1 MKKIKL
7 LLLTALVAI
16 TFSSCEPDPI
26 EPDPTPQGG
35 TLQGTLTES
44 VTIPAGSA
52 WTLKGYV
59 YVPDGITL
67 TIGEGATI
75 KSDLAEKGALCIER
89 GGKIFAQGTA
99 EKPIVFTSGRPDLE
113 KAPGD
118 WGGIILLGKATTN
131 KVNPT
136 IEGGVGRTY
145 GGSDDNDNS
154 GILRYVRVEYAGI
167 AAFPNSEINSF
178 TFGGVGRGTIV
189 EYCESYYGNDD
200 GFEFFGGTVNCKYLV
215 AVGTADDDY
224 DFDFGYTGTVQYA
237 ISKRD
242 PQFVDGADAGNGIE
256 CDNDATGST
265 ATPTTKPVL
274 INFTL
279 VGPSSSSSLPN
290 HNLAMR
296 WRRGTNF
303 QVSNSIFSGYMKG
316 GFSIESDG
324 TAQSFVSGA
333 STMANSYI
341 SSYDTTNL
349 VKSNSTLLSKT
360 DMAIKVLSQGS
371 ILSPSQTKPFDNNFQ
386 TIGTLV
392 NGQWGAIPSGSSN
405 WTIGWTRF

>member
-1 MKKIKL
+1 M
-7 LLLTALVAI
+7 
-16 TFSSCEPDPI
+16 
-26 EPDPTPQGG
+26 
-35 TLQGTLTES
+35 
-44 VTIPAGSA
+44 
-52 WTLKGYV
+52 
-59 YVPDGITL
+59 
-67 TIGEGATI
+67 
-75 KSDLAEKGALCIER
+75 
-89 GGKIFAQGTA
+89 
-99 EKPIVFTSGRPDLE
+99 
-113 KAPGD
+113 
-118 WGGIILLGKATTN
+118 
-131 KVNPT
+131 
-136 IEGGVGRTY
+136 
-145 GGSDDNDNS
+145 
-154 GILRYVRVEYAGI
+154 
-167 AAFPNSEINSF
+167 
-178 TFGGVGRGTIV
+178 
-189 EYCESYYGNDD
+189 
-200 GFEFFGGTVNCKYLV
+200 
-215 AVGTADDDY
+215 GTADDDY

-303 QVSNSIFSGYMKG
+303 QVSNSIFFGYMKG

>member
-7 LLLTALVAI
+7 LLLTTLVAI
-16 TFSSCEPDPI
+16 TFSSCEKDPI
-26 EPDPTPQGG
+26 EPDPTPQSG

-44 VTIPAGSA
+44 VVIPAGST

-89 GGKIFAQGTA
+89 GGKIFANGTA
-99 EKPIVFTSGRPDLE
+99 DKPIIFTSGRPDSE

-118 WGGIILLGKATTN
+118 WGGIILLGRATTN
-131 KVNPT
+131 KTEPT
-136 IEGGVGRTY
+136 IEGGVGRAY
-145 GGSDDNDNS
+145 GGTDDNDNS

-167 AAFPNSEINSF
+167 AAFPNSEINAF
-178 TFGGVGRGTIV
+178 TFAGVGRGTTI
-189 EYCESYYGNDD
+189 EYCESYYANDD
-200 GFEFFGGTVNCKYLV
+200 AFEFFGGTVNCSYLV

-224 DFDFGYTGTVQYA
+224 DFDFGYTGKVQYA

-242 PQFVDGADAGNGIE
+242 PLFVDGVDAGNGIE
-256 CDNDATGST
+256 CDNDATGSS
-265 ATPTTKPVL
+265 ATPITNPK
-274 INFTL
+274 IFNFTL
-279 VGPSSSSSLPN
+279 LGPNSSTSLSN

-296 WRRGTNF
+296 WRRNTTF
-303 QVSNSIFSGYMKG
+303 TIQNSIFYGYMKG

-324 TAQSFVSGA
+324 TAQSFISGVSTI
-333 STMANSYI
+333 SNSYV

-349 VKSNSTLLSKT
+349 VKSNSALLSKT
-360 DMAIKVLSQGS
+360 DMAAKVLSQGS
-371 ILSPSQTKPFDNNFQ
+371 ILSTSQNKPFDDNFQ

>member
-16 TFSSCEPDPI
+16 TFSSCEKDPI
-26 EPDPTPQGG
+26 EPDPTPQSG

-44 VTIPAGSA
+44 VVIPAGST

-59 YVPDGITL
+59 YVPDGIIL

-89 GGKIFAQGTA
+89 GGKIFANGTA
-99 EKPIVFTSGRPDLE
+99 DKPIIFTSGRPDSE

-118 WGGIILLGKATTN
+118 WGGIILLGRATTN
-131 KVNPT
+131 KTEPT
-136 IEGGVGRTY
+136 IEGGVGRAY
-145 GGSDDNDNS
+145 GGTDDNDNS
-154 GILRYVRVEYAGI
+154 GVLRYVRVEYAGI
-167 AAFPNSEINSF
+167 AAFPNSEINAF
-178 TFGGVGRGTIV
+178 TFAGVGRGTTI
-189 EYCESYYGNDD
+189 EYCESYYANDD
-200 GFEFFGGTVNCKYLV
+200 AFEFFGGTVNCSYLV

-224 DFDFGYTGTVQYA
+224 DFDFGYTGKVQYA

-242 PQFVDGADAGNGIE
+242 PLFVDGVDAGNGIE
-256 CDNDATGST
+256 CDNDATGSS
-265 ATPTTKPVL
+265 ATPITNPK
-274 INFTL
+274 IFNFTL
-279 VGPSSSSSLPN
+279 LGPNSSTSLSN

-296 WRRGTNF
+296 WRRNTTF
-303 QVSNSIFSGYMKG
+303 TIQNSIFYGYMKG

-324 TAQSFVSGA
+324 TAQSFISGVSTI
-333 STMANSYI
+333 SNSYV

-349 VKSNSTLLSKT
+349 VKSNSALLSKT
-360 DMAIKVLSQGS
+360 DMAAKVLSQGS
-371 ILSPSQTKPFDNNFQ
+371 ILSTSQNKPFDDNFQ

>member
-1 MKKIKL
+1 MKKIKMIFL
-7 LLLTALVAI
+7 AALI
-16 TFSSCEPDPI
+16 GFSISSCEKDPVT
-26 EPDPTPQGG
+26 PDPTPQGG
-35 TLQGTLTES
+35 VLQGTLS
-44 VTIPAGSA
+44 QNVLIPAGST

-75 KSDLAEKGALCIER
+75 QSDLAEKGALCIER
-89 GGKIFAQGTA
+89 GGKIFANGTA
-99 EKPIVFTSGRPDLE
+99 EKPIVFTSGRPDSE

-118 WGGIILLGKATTN
+118 WGGIILLGRATTN
-131 KVNPT
+131 KVEPT
-136 IEGGVGRTY
+136 IEGGVGRAY
-145 GGSDDNDNS
+145 GGNDDNDNS
-154 GILRYVRVEYAGI
+154 GVLRYVRVEYAGI
-167 AAFPNSEINSF
+167 AAFPNSEINAF
-178 TFGGVGRGTIV
+178 TFGGVGRGTVV
-189 EYCESYYGNDD
+189 EYCEAYYANDD
-200 GFEFFGGTVNCKYLV
+200 AFEWFGGTVNCSHLV

-242 PQFVDGADAGNGIE
+242 PLFVDGVDAGNGIE

-265 ATPTTKPVL
+265 STPITNPHIL
-274 INFTL
+274 NFTL
-279 VGPSSSSSLPN
+279 MGPNSPTSLSN

-296 WRRGTNF
+296 WRRNTAF
-303 QVSNSIFSGYMKG
+303 TIQNSIFYGYMKG

-324 TAQSFVSGA
+324 TAQSFISGI
-333 STMANSYI
+333 STITNSYV

-349 VKSNSTLLSKT
+349 VKTNSSLLPKS
-360 DMAIKVLSQGS
+360 DMIVKVLSQGS
-371 ILSPSQTKPFDNNFQ
+371 ILSSSQIKPFDDNFQ

>member
-16 TFSSCEPDPI
+16 TFSSCEKDPI
-26 EPDPTPQGG
+26 EPDPTPQSG

-44 VTIPAGSA
+44 VVIPAGST
-52 WTLKGYV
+52 WILKGYV

-89 GGKIFAQGTA
+89 GGKIFANGTA
-99 EKPIVFTSGRPDLE
+99 DKPIIFTSGRPDSE

-118 WGGIILLGKATTN
+118 WGGIILLGRATTN
-131 KVNPT
+131 KTEPT
-136 IEGGVGRTY
+136 IEGGVGRAY
-145 GGSDDNDNS
+145 GGTDDNDNS

-167 AAFPNSEINSF
+167 AAFPNSEINAF
-178 TFGGVGRGTIV
+178 TFAGVGRGTTI
-189 EYCESYYGNDD
+189 EYCESYYANDD
-200 GFEFFGGTVNCKYLV
+200 AFEFFGGTVNCSYLV

-224 DFDFGYTGTVQYA
+224 DFDFGYTGKVQYA

-242 PQFVDGADAGNGIE
+242 PLFVDGVDAGNGIE
-256 CDNDATGST
+256 CDNDATGSS
-265 ATPTTKPVL
+265 ATPITNPK
-274 INFTL
+274 IFNFTL
-279 VGPSSSSSLPN
+279 LGPNSSTSLSN

-296 WRRGTNF
+296 WRRNTSF
-303 QVSNSIFSGYMKG
+303 TIQNSIFYGYMKG

-324 TAQSFVSGA
+324 TAQSFISGVSTI
-333 STMANSYI
+333 SNSYV

-349 VKSNSTLLSKT
+349 VKSNSALLSKT
-360 DMAIKVLSQGS
+360 DMAAKVLSQGS
-371 ILSPSQTKPFDNNFQ
+371 ILSTPWNKPFDDNFQ